1 MKRNP
6 LGDMP
11 AEEFRED
18 GRRLVE
24 WLADYFQWSLENP
37 VLSRVRPGAI
47 REGLPESAPEE
58 GEPFQGI
65 LEDFERLLV
74 PGLTQW
80 NHPGYFAYFPCGFS
94 APGALADFLST
105 AVSQQA
111 MLWRTSPAATEL
123 EQVVLAWL
131 RRALGLPEG
140 FEGVIYDTASTAV
153 VHAIAAARHEKAPEV
168 RTRGLAGLPAFRVY
182 ASEHAHSSVDKAV
195 ITLGLGHENLRRIP
209 VDAEYRMRP
218 DHLETSIE
226 ADRRAGHVPL
236 AVVATVGTTSVTSVD
251 PVTSI
256 AGVCAREG
264 LWLHVDAAYAGAAG
278 ILPECRWAIEGIDR
292 ADSFVVNPHKWMF
305 TPFDLSAFY
314 CRKMDLL
321 RAAFGLTPEYL
332 KTSEPSEVRNLMDT
346 GFQLG
351 RRFRALKLW
360 VVMRYFGLEGIRA
373 RLREHMRLARLF
385 AEWVDGQPNFERVAP
400 VAFSVVCFRAVPP
413 GVDEGPELNRFNERL
428 LQALNDTGE
437 VFLSHT
443 SLDGRYVIRLAVG
456 NIRTTEAQVRRTCD
470 LLLDLAGKIDT
481 VNPSP
486 AGPGAE
492 RPHE

>member
-1 MKRNP
+1 MKTDP
-6 LGDMP
+6 PGDMP
-11 AEEFRED
+11 AEEFREE

-24 WLADYFQWSLENP
+24 WLAEYFHWSLENP
-37 VLSRVRPGAI
+37 VLSRARPGSI
-47 REGLPESAPEE
+47 RAALPPKAPEDAE
-58 GEPFQGI
+58 SFRRI
-65 LEDFERLLV
+65 LEDFEKLLV

-94 APGALADFLST
+94 TPGALADFLST

-123 EQVVLAWL
+123 EEVVLGWL
-131 RRALGLPEG
+131 RRALGLPEA
-140 FEGVIYDTASTAV
+140 FEGVIYDTASTAI
-153 VHAIAAARHEKAPEV
+153 VHALAAARHEKAPEV
-168 RTRGLAGLPAFRVY
+168 RTRGLAGRERSAFRVY

-195 ITLGLGHENLRRIP
+195 ITLGLGHENLRRIA

-218 DHLETSIE
+218 DLLRQAIE
-226 ADRRAGHVPL
+226 EDRRAGHAPL
-236 AVVATVGTTSVTSVD
+236 TVVATVGTTSVTSVD
-251 PVTSI
+251 PVGAI
-256 AGVCAREG
+256 ADLCAREK

-278 ILPECRWAIEGIDR
+278 ILPECRWAIEGMDR

-332 KTSEPSEVRNLMDT
+332 KTSEAPEVRNLMDT

-360 VVMRYFGLEGIRA
+360 VVMRYFGLEGLRT
-373 RLREHMRLARLF
+373 RLREHLRLARLF
-385 AEWVDGQPNFERVAP
+385 AGWVDGDPNFERVAP
-400 VAFSVVCFRAVPP
+400 VPFSVVCFRAVPP
-413 GVDEGPELNRFNERL
+413 GLGEGDALNHFNERL
-428 LQALNDTGE
+428 LGALNDTGE

-443 SLDGRYVIRLAVG
+443 SLGGRYVIRLAVG
-456 NIRTTEAQVRRTCD
+456 NIRTTEAQVRRTWD
-470 LLLDLAGKIDT
+470 LVRELAG
-481 VNPSP
+481 
-486 AGPGAE
+486 
-492 RPHE
+492 RP